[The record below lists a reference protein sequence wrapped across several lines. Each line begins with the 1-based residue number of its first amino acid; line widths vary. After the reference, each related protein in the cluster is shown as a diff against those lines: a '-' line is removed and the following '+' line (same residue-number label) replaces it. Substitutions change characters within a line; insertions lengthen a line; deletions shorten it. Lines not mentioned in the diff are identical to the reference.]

1 MQKKINNDKI
11 EEKSYV
17 KMIITYNPQGNDCK
31 PQGVD
36 MSDISQFKEEQEIL
50 LFPFTFLN
58 IDKVEINSGKE
69 EHKHITYLTIINKG
83 DILEYGL
90 KKKYSFKLVDHG
102 TKIIIDK
109 ENNFSCDDNELYYGM
124 SFKYIKDD
132 LF

>member
-1 MQKKINNDKI
+1 MADQI

-17 KMIITYNPQGNDCK
+17 KMIITYNPQGDNCM

-36 MSDISQFKEEQEIL
+36 ISDISLYKNEQEVL

-69 EHKHITYLTIINKG
+69 DIIYLIIINKG

-90 KKKYSFKLVDHG
+90 QKKCAFKLVDHG
-102 TKIIIDK
+102 TKIVIDK
-109 ENNFSCDDNELYYGM
+109 EHNSSCDDNELYYGM
-124 SFKYIKDD
+124 HFKYIKDD